1 MKRIS
6 ILGSTGSIGSQ
17 VLDVADRLT
26 DRIEIVGLA
35 TNSNVE
41 LLAAQARR
49 FRPQVVS
56 IGDESL
62 LPILR
67 ERLADMSGMEIVA
80 GEEGW
85 LRTATLES
93 ADQVVVS
100 VAGTPGLVPTLA
112 AIDAGKEIALASK
125 EVLVA
130 AGEIVMPRAREKGVS
145 IVPIDSEH
153 SAIFQCL
160 NGEKTAEIEK
170 ILLTASG
177 GAFRDMA
184 VEAMANVTAEQALAH
199 PTWRMGKKITIDCAT
214 LINKGLEII
223 EAHWLFGVPA
233 DKIDVVIHPQSIIH
247 SMVRYADG
255 SVIAQLGLPDMRLP
269 IQYALLYP
277 ERVDTGLPRLDLL
290 DVGSLTFD
298 RPDFSRFPALRLASE
313 AAKVGGTM
321 PAVLNAADEVA
332 VGLFMQDRIGFL
344 DIIRLVER
352 AMEAHELV
360 ECPTLDD
367 ILEADRWARE
377 TVLSQ
382 AEVANVAGN

>member
-1 MKRIS
+1 
-6 ILGSTGSIGSQ
+6 
-17 VLDVADRLT
+17 VLDVAERLA
-26 DRIEIVGLA
+26 DRIRIVGLA

-49 FRPQVVS
+49 FHPQVVS
-56 IGDESL
+56 IGDANLLPVLRESL
-62 LPILR
+62 A
-67 ERLADMSGMEIVA
+67 EMSGIEVLA

-85 LRTATLES
+85 LRTATIED

-100 VAGTPGLVPTLA
+100 VAGTPGLLPTLA

-130 AGEIVMPRAREKGVS
+130 AGEIVMPRARAKGVS

-160 NGEKTAEIEK
+160 NGESTAEIEK

-177 GAFRDMA
+177 GAFRDMP
-184 VEAMANVTAEQALAH
+184 VEAMATVTAQQALAH

-214 LINKGLEII
+214 MINKGFEII

-233 DKIDVVIHPQSIIH
+233 DKVDVVIHPQSIIH

-298 RPDFSRFPALRLASE
+298 RPDFNKFPALRLAYE
-313 AAKVGGTM
+313 AASTGGTM

-352 AMEAHELV
+352 AMEAHESV

-377 TVLSQ
+377 MVLSQ
-382 AEVANVAGN
+382 AEVVNVAGN